1 MDKSRKLCQNCR
13 DKRKCGL
20 QRMIPGCYRS
30 EVKLKLLSELDE
42 MEFEDKILNDGDMP
56 TATPDI
62 RG

>member
-1 MDKSRKLCQNCR
+1 
-13 DKRKCGL
+13 
-20 QRMIPGCYRS
+20 MI
-30 EVKLKLLSELDE
+30 KLKLESELDE